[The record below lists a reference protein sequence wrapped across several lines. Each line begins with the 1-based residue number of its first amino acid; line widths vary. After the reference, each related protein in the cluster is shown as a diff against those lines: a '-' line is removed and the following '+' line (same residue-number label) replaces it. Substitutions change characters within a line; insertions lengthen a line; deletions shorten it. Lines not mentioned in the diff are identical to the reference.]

1 VLGPGQRRYLAVD
14 TVEYLTVLAR
24 KPGRGIP
31 LSAVVLAV
39 VWRLRLRAPARV
51 WGAPAMRGWRCSR
64 LVGRVWERRSPQVF
78 GCMPSRC

>member
-1 VLGPGQRRYLAVD
+1 MLGPGQRRYLAVD

-39 VWRLRLRAPARV
+39 VWRLRLRAPAVV
-51 WGAPAMRGWRCSR
+51 WGRRCSR